1 MLLLNINGP
10 INAGKTTVAK
20 LLAQQLPGALFI
32 EVDDLLSDVEQE
44 ELGLDFK
51 GSIALRLERLD
62 ALLRKQI
69 AKNTHPLVIFA
80 YPMSEGNYARWIA
93 LAGQGVE
100 FKSVTLSPDLEA
112 CLTNRGTRD
121 LAEWET
127 NRIQQM
133 YDLGYHNPPQADLVI
148 NNTHQTP
155 QQTVEQI
162 ISHFSLK
169 ELSDLL

>member
-32 EVDDLLSDVEQE
+32 EVDDLLSDEEQE
-44 ELGLDFK
+44 ELNLDFK

-62 ALLRKQI
+62 TTLQKLI
-69 AKNTHPLVIFA
+69 AEGTHPLVIFA
-80 YPMSEGNYARWIA
+80 YPLSASNHARWSA
-93 LAGQGVE
+93 LQGHGVQL
-100 FKSVTLSPDLEA
+100 KYITLAPDLET
-112 CLTNRGTRD
+112 CLTNRGTRE
-121 LAEWET
+121 LTAWET

-133 YDLGYHNPPQADLVI
+133 YDQGFQKPEHADLVI

-155 QQTVEQI
+155 AETATQI
-162 ISHFSLK
+162 IRHFNLK
-169 ELSDLL
+169 

>member
-20 LLAQQLPGALFI
+20 LLAKQLPHAMFI
-32 EVDDLLSDVEQE
+32 EVDDLSTDEE
-44 ELGLDFK
+44 EKELGLDFK
-51 GSIALRLERLD
+51 GRIALRLERLD
-62 ALLRKQI
+62 AALRKQI
-69 AKNTHPLVIFA
+69 ADNIHPLVIFA

-93 LAGQGVE
+93 LAGKGVE
-100 FKSVTLSPDLEA
+100 FKSVTLSPDLEV

-121 LAEWET
+121 LTEWET

-148 NNTHQTP
+148 NNTHQIP
-155 QQTVEQI
+155 QQTVDQI
-162 ISHFSLK
+162 ISHFNLK
-169 ELSDLL
+169 